1 MHTSKVHLSR
11 CCISCG
17 SCFKWQRSG
26 ALTLGAETRNFNASL
41 HEALAVSKK
50 IPRSNV
56 DDYSAEIIAQ
66 RQDFIER
73 NTGAKL
79 DHTRQFSFDPAAMS
93 GNIENLFGVA
103 QVPIGLAGPLLING
117 EHAKGEFYVPMAT
130 VEGTMLASYNRGMR
144 VIKESGGVTTTVSG
158 EAMQRAPVFVFP
170 SAREAR
176 DFELWLDANFER
188 IKAQAESTTS
198 VGKLHEIEHYHAH
211 NMVFTRFDY
220 STGDAAGQNMTS
232 KATFVACEWINKEY
246 KALSHYLLSGNF
258 DTEKKTSA
266 VNMLKG
272 RGRRVTAEI
281 TIPRD
286 VMINHL
292 RISPQQMHYGQGIST
307 LSAFLSGSSNNA
319 AHPANGLAALYL
331 ATGQDI
337 ANIGESNQ
345 CTTYNKVTRDGDYYF
360 SITLPALILAT
371 YGGGTALPT
380 QRECL
385 QIMDCFGPGKV
396 MKLAEIAAAL
406 ALAGELSLGAAA
418 KIDKETRTNEWVDAH
433 ERLGRNR

>member
-1 MHTSKVHLSR
+1 MSKR
-11 CCISCG
+11 
-17 SCFKWQRSG
+17 
-26 ALTLGAETRNFNASL
+26 
-41 HEALAVSKK
+41 
-50 IPRSNV
+50 IPRSSE
-56 DDYSAEIIAQ
+56 DDYAEDIIRQ
-66 RQDFIER
+66 RQDFIEE
-73 NTGAKL
+73 NTPARL
-79 DHTRQFSFDPAAMS
+79 QHTKQFSFAPGDMA

-103 QVPIGLAGPLLING
+103 QIPIGLAGPLLING
-117 EHAKGEFYVPMAT
+117 EHAKGDFYVPMAT
-130 VEGTMLASYNRGMR
+130 VEGTMLASYNRGMK
-144 VIKESGGVTTTVSG
+144 VIRDSGGVTTTVSG

-176 DFELWLDANFER
+176 DFGLWLSDNFER
-188 IKAQAESTTS
+188 IKAVAESTTS
-198 VGKLHEIEHYHAH
+198 VGKLNEIEQYHAH
-211 NMVFTRFDY
+211 NMIFTRFDY

-232 KATFVACEWINKEY
+232 KATFVACEWIRKEFEQI
-246 KALSHYLLSGNF
+246 SHYLLSGNF

-286 VMINHL
+286 VMIENL
-292 RISPQQMHYGQGIST
+292 RISPEQMHYGQGIST
-307 LSAFLSGSSNNA
+307 LSAFLSQSSNNA

-337 ANIGESNQ
+337 ANIAESNQ
-345 CTTYNKVTRDGDYYF
+345 CTTYNKVTREGDYHF

-385 QIMDCFGPGKV
+385 EIMDCFGPGKAL
-396 MKLAEIAAAL
+396 KLAEIAAAL
-406 ALAGELSLGAAA
+406 TVAGELSLGAASR
-418 KIDKETRTNEWVDAH
+418 IDHKTRKNEWVDAH
-433 ERLGRNR
+433 EKLGRNR

>member
-1 MHTSKVHLSR
+1 M
-11 CCISCG
+11 
-17 SCFKWQRSG
+17 
-26 ALTLGAETRNFNASL
+26 
-41 HEALAVSKK
+41 SKK
-50 IPRSNV
+50 IPRSN
-56 DDYSAEIIAQ
+56 DNDYGPDIIQ
-66 RQDFIER
+66 ERQNFIEE
-73 NTGAKL
+73 NSPAKL
-79 DHTRQFSFDPAAMS
+79 DHTKQFSFDPAEMS

-103 QVPIGLAGPLLING
+103 QVPIGLAGPLLVNG
-117 EHAKGEFYVPMAT
+117 EHAVGEFYVPMAT

-144 VIKESGGVTTTVSG
+144 VIRESGGVTTTVSG
-158 EAMQRAPVFVFP
+158 DAMQRAPVFVFP

-176 DFELWLDANFER
+176 DFGLWLDEHFEH
-188 IKAQAESTTS
+188 IKAIAESTTS
-198 VGKLHEIEHYHAH
+198 VGKLNEIEHYHAH

-232 KATFVACEWINKEY
+232 KATFVACEWINKEF
-246 KALSHYLLSGNF
+246 KDLSHYLLSGNF
-258 DTEKKTSA
+258 DTEKKTSS

-286 VMINHL
+286 VMMKNL

-307 LSAFLSGSSNNA
+307 MSAFLSSSSNNA

-406 ALAGELSLGAAA
+406 TLAGEISLGAAA

>member
-1 MHTSKVHLSR
+1 
-11 CCISCG
+11 
-17 SCFKWQRSG
+17 
-26 ALTLGAETRNFNASL
+26 
-41 HEALAVSKK
+41 VSKK
-50 IPRSNV
+50 IPRSND
-56 DDYSAEIIAQ
+56 DDYSQDIIRE
-66 RQDFIER
+66 RQDFIEA
-73 NTGAKL
+73 NTPAKL
-79 DHTRQFSFDPAAMS
+79 DHTRQFSFDPAVMS
-93 GNIENLFGVA
+93 GNIENMFGVA
-103 QVPIGLAGPLLING
+103 QVPIGLTGPLLING

-144 VIKESGGVTTTVSG
+144 VIRESGGVITTVSG

-176 DFELWLDANFER
+176 DFGLWLDENFTR
-188 IKAQAESTTS
+188 IKAVAESTTS
-198 VGKLHEIEHYHAH
+198 VGKLNEIEHYHAH
-211 NMVFTRFDY
+211 NMVFSRFDY

-232 KATFVACEWINKEY
+232 KATFVACEWINKEF
-246 KALSHYLLSGNF
+246 KSLSHYLLSGNF
-258 DTEKKTSA
+258 DTEKKTSS

-286 VMINHL
+286 VMVNNL

-307 LSAFLSGSSNNA
+307 LSAFLSSSSNNA

-345 CTTYNKVTRDGDYYF
+345 CTTYNKVTREGDYYF

-385 QIMDCFGPGKV
+385 QIMDCFGPGKAL
-396 MKLAEIAAAL
+396 KLAEIAAAL
-406 ALAGELSLGAAA
+406 VLAGELSLGAAA
-418 KIDKETRTNEWVDAH
+418 KLDTKTRTNEWVDAH

>member
-1 MHTSKVHLSR
+1 M
-11 CCISCG
+11 
-17 SCFKWQRSG
+17 
-26 ALTLGAETRNFNASL
+26 
-41 HEALAVSKK
+41 SKK
-50 IPRSNV
+50 IPRSNE
-56 DDYSAEIIAQ
+56 DDYSPDIVRQ
-66 RQDFIER
+66 RQQFIEENSPAR
-73 NTGAKL
+73 L
-79 DHTRQFSFDPAAMS
+79 EHTKQFSFDPAVMS
-93 GNIENLFGVA
+93 GNIENFFGVA
-103 QVPIGLAGPLLING
+103 QVPIGLAGPLLVNG
-117 EHAKGEFYVPMAT
+117 EHARGEFFVPMAT

-144 VIKESGGVTTTVSG
+144 VIRESGGVITTVSG

-176 DFELWLDANFER
+176 DFGLWLDDNFER
-188 IKAQAESTTS
+188 IKEVAESTTS
-198 VGKLHEIEHYHAH
+198 VGKLNEVEHYHAH

-232 KATFVACEWINKEY
+232 KATFFACEWITKQY
-246 KALSHYLLSGNF
+246 KDLSHYLLSGNF
-258 DTEKKTSA
+258 DTEKKTSS

-286 VMINHL
+286 IMISNL

-307 LSAFLSGSSNNA
+307 LSAFLSNSSNNA

-345 CTTYNKVTRDGDYYF
+345 CTTYNKVTREGDYYF

-371 YGGGTALPT
+371 YGGGTGLPT

-396 MKLAEIAAAL
+396 LKLAEIAAAL
-406 ALAGELSLGAAA
+406 ALAGELSLGAASR
-418 KIDKETRTNEWVDAH
+418 IDKETRTNEWVDAH